1 MKIDKLLML
10 GYPSKYH
17 QGDQHQAGTVERP
30 MVEREVEVK
39 WSPKHGERLL
49 TI

>member
-30 MVEREVEVK
+30 MVEMDVVK
-39 WSPKHGERLL
+39 NLL
-49 TI
+49 QNKIG